1 MRLLTMSLLFL
12 LSLGCHIAHC
22 SEEPDNPI
30 IIRLKDTDIAK
41 RYVKM
46 LDRDIGGALKSF
58 DSQRGLLKVHIP
70 DDGVISDAAI
80 ERLSIT
86 EKKKIA
92 DEPKYIWSCGQSR
105 KTAVLA
111 SALAYAYS
119 TKHSRYYQSSVIITY
134 IKRIFSA
141 FADHQAESG
150 EFVFSP
156 IHYCTVYGTHEMA
169 WRLEPL
175 ICAFELV
182 KSEFSTDEQNSYRLV
197 LDRAMEFLY
206 THENSSLSNRGIVWC
221 GVMTLCYRFTGEKKY
236 LDAAN
241 RVFYWVGRLFKSDGE
256 IREGTGPDIGYST
269 VSLQYLFLY
278 RIMSGNKSLDPVLIR
293 SLNWYRRLFT
303 SRAIP
308 LEGMTTRQWHT
319 NGSIVSNVMGPLMFY
334 AERDWSFAQTAMQYL
349 EALEKLPGGFT
360 LSHGGAHFLR
370 GAQYG
375 DISHIPDHIQY
386 KPYAELYTSDHSQ
399 YFLYGNHYQTAVTLR
414 GRKPL
419 KGMQTWSYKGQ
430 RPLIFPTRTTQSHA
444 MGIGFDSNMMDVPW
458 DVSPVPYRLNM
469 LSDNTGVLI
478 SATGR
483 LCTAYLFAK
492 DITVVV
498 YHPQSGEMTVEWAS
512 KIPVCAELDRV
523 TDDNVLFRNSDARII
538 FEQTAPSI
546 KRNKDVIKFRFVSNK
561 EYCWFAFAGPKS
573 NAQVR
578 PISQGLI
585 SVIIEEAGVTTKAVL
600 NMSAE
605 TLNADSLN
613 LRDVK
618 QLLPYEAKL
627 IKPFGDDEMR

>member
-1 MRLLTMSLLFL
+1 MRLLTTSFLVL
-12 LSLGCHIAHC
+12 LSLGSQIAHC

-41 RYVKM
+41 RYIKM

-58 DSQRGLLKVHIP
+58 DSQRGLLNVHIP
-70 DDGVISDAAI
+70 DDGVISDAAV
-80 ERLSIT
+80 ERLSIV

-92 DEPKYIWSCGQSR
+92 EEPKYVWSYSQSR
-105 KTAVLA
+105 STAQLA
-111 SALAYAYS
+111 GALAYAYS
-119 TKHSRYYQSSVIITY
+119 MKQSRYYQSPVIITY
-134 IKRIFSA
+134 IKSIFSA
-141 FADHQAESG
+141 FADKQVESG

-156 IHYCTVYGTHEMA
+156 IHYCTVFGTHEMA

-175 ICAFELV
+175 ICAFEIV
-182 KSEFSTDEQNSYRLV
+182 KSEFSSDERNSYRLV
-197 LDRAMEFLY
+197 LERAMEFLY

-221 GVMTLCYRFTGEKKY
+221 GVMSLCYRFTGEEKY

-241 RVFYWVGRLFKSDGE
+241 RVFYWVGRLFKYDGE

-278 RIMSGNKSLDPVLIR
+278 RIMSGNKSLDPILIR

-308 LEGMTTRQWHT
+308 LEGMTTRQWHA
-319 NGSIVSNVMGPLMFY
+319 NGSVVSNVMGPLMFY
-334 AERDWSFAQTAMQYL
+334 AERDSSFAQTAKHYL

-360 LSHGGAHFLR
+360 LSHGGAYFLR

-375 DISHIPDHIQY
+375 DISNMPDHVQN

-399 YFLYGNHYQTAVTLR
+399 YFLYGNNYQTAVTLR

-430 RPLIFPTRTTQSHA
+430 RPLIFPTRTSQSHA
-444 MGIGFDSNMMDVPW
+444 MGIGFDSNLMDVPW
-458 DVSPVPYRLNM
+458 DVFPEPYRLSM
-469 LSDNTGVLI
+469 LRDNTDVLI

-498 YHPQSGEMTVEWAS
+498 YHPQSGEMTVEWVS
-512 KIPVCAELDRV
+512 KIPVCAEIDRV
-523 TDDNVLFRNSDARII
+523 TDDKILFKNSDARII
-538 FEQTAPSI
+538 FDQTTSSI
-546 KRNKDVIKFRFVSNK
+546 IRKKDVIKYRFVSNK

-573 NAQVR
+573 NAQVQ
-578 PISQGLI
+578 PIGQGLI
-585 SVIIEEAGVTTKAVL
+585 SVIIEDAGVTTKAVL

-605 TLNADSLN
+605 PITLNVDSLN

-627 IKPFGDDEMR
+627 IKPSGDK